1 MTESNPLN
9 MSQPPEEEL
18 SDDEI
23 FFGKITLKEVKK
35 AIYLDR
41 YKYILE
47 NRKKNKN
54 KNMDDDS
61 FRLIEVQ
68 SEPERFST
76 ESSNS
81 SVGAAISALAAT
93 ASNSS
98 IASANSELATTS
110 SNSIAAPANSKLVA
124 TLLNTSVA
132 PANSELAA
140 ISPNSSVA
148 PADSELV
155 ATSLNSVAHA
165 NSELPAISSKSS
177 VAPADSEL
185 VATSLN
191 SSVSATDSELVA
203 TSLNSS
209 VAPADSEH
217 VATSLNS
224 SVSPTDS
231 EFAAKLSTPSVGTD
245 NSEITAMS
253 SNCFGNNQV
262 LSTNSFIS
270 VEMSNLNNISEY
282 TEKSTNKISDVFA
295 NITSNDGDITAND
308 DTFLQL
314 EKMCSEID
322 TTKPVEEQL
331 KIHEK
336 RHQLSLSVDDSFIQ
350 LEKMIS
356 NMNTESNE
364 TGILYDTTATLKKAE
379 SCEELM
385 KDLELNDPQIQ
396 SMDENRLKYYNLQEK
411 TKHDNSHT
419 TSTSKVKS
427 YMTPIRNTKEVNLRV
442 PLTEKNHLFK
452 TPLSIKAKSP
462 CRMKTQSKINKFD
475 HISSPIASYIKERPH
490 TPLPRNDSTKKPK
503 SSIPKFV
510 KQLIKTSDKEN
521 GPILHQS
528 KSAKKTIMICTPN
541 KEKIPQSMEKKSQVM
556 SHQHKILHP
565 TKKLC

>member
-81 SVGAAISALAAT
+81 SVGSAISALAAT

-110 SNSIAAPANSKLVA
+110 SNSIAAPANSKL
-124 TLLNTSVA
+124 
-132 PANSELAA
+132 
-140 ISPNSSVA
+140 
-148 PADSELV
+148 
-155 ATSLNSVAHA
+155 
-165 NSELPAISSKSS
+165 
-177 VAPADSEL
+177 
-185 VATSLN
+185 
-191 SSVSATDSELVA
+191 
-203 TSLNSS
+203 
-209 VAPADSEH
+209 
-217 VATSLNS
+217 
-224 SVSPTDS
+224 
-231 EFAAKLSTPSVGTD
+231 
-245 NSEITAMS
+245 
-253 SNCFGNNQV
+253 
-262 LSTNSFIS
+262 
-270 VEMSNLNNISEY
+270 
-282 TEKSTNKISDVFA
+282 
-295 NITSNDGDITAND
+295 
-308 DTFLQL
+308 
-314 EKMCSEID
+314 KMCSEID

-336 RHQLSLSVDDSFIQ
+336 RHQFSLSVDDSFIQ

-427 YMTPIRNTKEVNLRV
+427 YMTPIRKTKEVNLRV

-503 SSIPKFV
+503 SSIPKF
-510 KQLIKTSDKEN
+510 
-521 GPILHQS
+521 
-528 KSAKKTIMICTPN
+528 ICTPN